1 MANDPSLN
9 PNLLGL
15 MSRVKLNIDFTK
27 LAKIAYNLKR
37 GAVSDFLIRYEKQI
51 VKKIPFMLE
60 VEQYMQALLIAT
72 ESGDPN
78 NINKVLSEILK
89 KKGIEECIKMAS
101 SAQDGLRHLRN
112 FAKKRK
118 NEALMREIYEF
129 KLTRTP

>member
-1 MANDPSLN
+1 VANDPSLN

-60 VEQYMQALLIAT
+60 VEQYMQALFIAT

>member
-1 MANDPSLN
+1 
-9 PNLLGL
+9 